1 MNKYSQNENKSFM
14 NNGYSKHLQIL
25 LEMNQ
30 RNKCKNLVQRLL
42 KINSENKAK
51 HANQHFSNN

>member
-1 MNKYSQNENKSFM
+1 MNKYTQSENKSFM

-30 RNKCKNLVQRLL
+30 RNKYKNLVQKLL

-51 HANQHFSNN
+51 LAGQHLINN

>member
-1 MNKYSQNENKSFM
+1 MNKYTQNKNKSFI
-14 NNGYSKHLQIL
+14 NNVYNKDLQIL

-30 RNKCKNLVQRLL
+30 KNKYKNLVQRLL

-51 HANQHFSNN
+51 IINETK

>member
-1 MNKYSQNENKSFM
+1 MNQYSQNKNKALLYSR
-14 NNGYSKHLQIL
+14 YSKHLQIL

-30 RNKCKNLVQRLL
+30 KNRYKNLVQRLL

-51 HANQHFSNN
+51 QIKQHLINN